1 MTLRVMALSLVS
13 LIAQQGLDLPV
24 APVKLGDPA
33 PVVHAP
39 PRLPEPD
46 LDEDDDPRDTPLP
59 TFYGEEIDAETDSI
73 IYVLDISCSM
83 GDHYR
88 LDRARN
94 EVIRSFSA
102 LPESWKFNLIAY
114 SAPVYWLWRSTKAA
128 TPENK
133 ARASAWLLNWNAH
146 SCTGTGPAV
155 AKALQDRDNYSV
167 VVLTDGHPNYGV
179 PLPPKPGGHN
189 NTQQQVLGAELH
201 RKVIRDANLQGAR
214 IDMFGL
220 DTFGGT
226 RAFCQGVAE
235 DNGGK
240 YFDVH

>member
-1 MTLRVMALSLVS
+1 MTLRLAALAVV

-24 APVKLGDPA
+24 GPVKLGDPA
-33 PVVHAP
+33 PVVHA

-59 TFYGEEIDAETDSI
+59 TFYGEEIDAETDSL

-102 LPESWKFNLIAY
+102 LPESWKFNVICY

-189 NTQQQVLGAELH
+189 NTQHQVLSAELH

-235 DNGGK
+235 DNGGR
-240 YFDVH
+240 YVDVH